1 MEQRK
6 LLRKYT
12 KSIQV
17 LQYFKNIQQ
26 DALIKDVREIPEIF
40 HLDHFQN
47 YYVHSALKKENPNV
61 EISISDHA
69 FARWNE
75 RVSTES
81 NITELTNKL
90 NYLNQSLSRIDF
102 ATPSVGVIDNDI
114 VFTYV
119 QLDLSVI
126 VTTFYGRISQ
136 KHVLANFENLQHFN
150 MIEDDSV
157 DLQLNDELLDKLVT
171 LPLPAQR
178 MIFKGSQARY
188 VLDEFRD
195 VHRSLFILTVESSTK
210 KQLKFFY
217 SDRLQNVELEH
228 SVRKA
233 LTIMGHEA
241 LVFKQI
247 EEQYS
252 LTH

>member
-1 MEQRK
+1 MEYRK

-40 HLDHFQN
+40 HLDDFQN
-47 YYVHSALKKENPNV
+47 YYFRSALKKENPNV

-69 FARWNE
+69 FTRWNE
-75 RVSTES
+75 RVSRES
-81 NITELTNKL
+81 NISKLTNTL
-90 NYLNQSLSRIDF
+90 NYLNQSLARIDF
-102 ATPSVGVIDNDI
+102 ATSSVGVIDNDI

-119 QLDLSVI
+119 QSDRSI
-126 VTTFYGRISQ
+126 IITTFYGRISQ
-136 KHVLANFENLQHFN
+136 KNVLANFENLQHFN

-157 DLQLNDELLDKLVT
+157 NLQLNDELLDKLVT

-188 VLDEFRD
+188 VLDEFCD
-195 VHRSLFILTVESSTK
+195 AHRSLFILTVESSTK
-210 KQLKFFY
+210 NQLKFFY
-217 SDRLQNVELEH
+217 SDRLKKLTLEH
-228 SVRKA
+228 SVRR
-233 LTIMGHEA
+233 A
-241 LVFKQI
+241 LVLMGKEKLILEQI
-247 EEQYS
+247 QEQYFN
-252 LTH
+252 

>member
-6 LLRKYT
+6 VLRKYT

-17 LQYFKNIQQ
+17 VRYFKNIKQ
-26 DALIKDVREIPEIF
+26 DDLISDVRKIPEIF

-47 YYVHSALKKENPNV
+47 DYVERALKYDNKNV

-69 FARWNE
+69 FSRWNQ
-75 RVSTES
+75 RVSKEA
-81 NITELTNKL
+81 NIHELTNRL
-90 NYLNQSLSRIDF
+90 NYLNQTLSRIDF
-102 ATPSVGVIDNDI
+102 SSATVGVIDNDI

-119 QLDLSVI
+119 QSGLSVVI
-126 VTTFYGRISQ
+126 TTFYGRISQ

-157 DLQLNDELLDKLVT
+157 DLNLSEDLLDHLVT

-178 MIFKGSQARY
+178 IVFNGSQAKY

-195 VHRSLFILTVESSTK
+195 AQRSLFVLASESSTQK
-210 KQLKFFY
+210 KLKFFY
-217 SDRLQNVELEH
+217 SDQLKNVELEH

-241 LVFKQI
+241 LVMDQI

-252 LTH
+252 LIR